1 MKTIYE
7 IESNKN
13 YLSEVID
20 TLPSHV
26 LLNKG
31 MVGCGG
37 TTLELTCKR
46 NSIVLVPTINLV
58 NNKATGDILGVT
70 GTVKPEDIKAYIK
83 NNSIPY
89 KKIIATYDS
98 LLKLIEIIGKN
109 IYDYFLLIDEY
120 HYLFTNYKFRNIAIK
135 KILDNYIKFKDWC
148 FMTATPLSEFN
159 ILEELKDVDTISYVW
174 KGKAKLDITFSPTE
188 FYLKLLENRIKLCLM
203 NDYNLHIF
211 INSFKTIKHIIKK
224 FDKLKY
230 RVICSPYQKDKS
242 SLNFQHINSN
252 VSKINFYTAT
262 AFEGCDI
269 FDEDGR
275 TIVVSDTRL
284 PTTMMDI
291 SIHIV
296 QIAGR
301 LRNSKYLNQ
310 LEYIYSASS
319 HRYLNKN
326 DVQFQQF
333 TEYNH
338 TDGLLAVSLF
348 NKGNKE
354 ERRVAI
360 NRFNPDYDFGLY
372 INSDQINLYHDPNLK
387 ACDNDNYR
395 IFMNLSNLYTQLP
408 KVEPS
413 NIKFVMPAYKSEIE
427 ELAYKFLL
435 KGHEY
440 TKPEL
445 EQLFIHHG
453 LIGGV
458 GFGNNFIFNNFDNFK
473 SYRKTIKGSKY
484 TVYNFY

>member
-7 IESNKN
+7 IESDKN

-46 NSIVLVPTINLV
+46 NSIVLVPTINIV

-135 KILDNYIKFKDWC
+135 KILDNYTKFKDWC

-242 SLNFQHINSN
+242 SLNSFSLK
-252 VSKINFYTAT
+252 VS
-262 AFEGCDI
+262 
-269 FDEDGR
+269 
-275 TIVVSDTRL
+275 IVL
-284 PTTMMDI
+284 
-291 SIHIV
+291 
-296 QIAGR
+296 
-301 LRNSKYLNQ
+301 
-310 LEYIYSASS
+310 
-319 HRYLNKN
+319 
-326 DVQFQQF
+326 
-333 TEYNH
+333 
-338 TDGLLAVSLF
+338 
-348 NKGNKE
+348 
-354 ERRVAI
+354 
-360 NRFNPDYDFGLY
+360 
-372 INSDQINLYHDPNLK
+372 
-387 ACDNDNYR
+387 
-395 IFMNLSNLYTQLP
+395 
-408 KVEPS
+408 
-413 NIKFVMPAYKSEIE
+413 
-427 ELAYKFLL
+427 
-435 KGHEY
+435 
-440 TKPEL
+440 
-445 EQLFIHHG
+445 
-453 LIGGV
+453 
-458 GFGNNFIFNNFDNFK
+458 
-473 SYRKTIKGSKY
+473 
-484 TVYNFY
+484 